1 MKYQDK
7 NTMVDGNIM
16 RIQPRPESFVLI
28 TGEGPNLVLWK
39 DFSIVRTGY
48 MTEGGSGCAGVEG
61 SETGHT

>member
-1 MKYQDK
+1 
-7 NTMVDGNIM
+7 
-16 RIQPRPESFVLI
+16 
-28 TGEGPNLVLWK
+28 VLWK